1 MSLRSV
7 ILLLTLMCGG
17 MLASGQL
24 YISLPIIDDIAKHY
38 SISPNLAPLIGT
50 SFGLS
55 YALGFL
61 IWGPVSDH
69 YGRYLSL
76 LIGVALTCLATIG
89 TALAGNFS
97 LEITF
102 RILQG
107 LSAASIPP
115 IGLALLSET
124 LPINMR
130 SIGLALMSFS
140 FIVAAPM
147 SQLYAKVV
155 GLNFSML
162 MLLGA
167 GSFVICLLSLM
178 FIGSNHFAKHIRQT
192 YSLKNNFKTLISNP
206 MIITTWVISI
216 TILFSFVVFQ
226 TLLHHS
232 MKLYGWNGTTV
243 TILTVVGMFA
253 SFIAGSGIQ
262 KFGGIFMACLGM
274 FFSASALLIICYFK
288 PLFGFAII
296 MLSSGT
302 AITLPSIISIISI
315 QANSFSRGMAISIY
329 SFVIFLGASLAPI
342 YVQLVKLSA
351 HNLLLVPIVLLF
363 LSILLLSI
371 ARLRAQH
378 LSDVNEHMKG
388 EGV

>member
-1 MSLRSV
+1 
-7 ILLLTLMCGG
+7 

-61 IWGPVSDH
+61 IWGPISDH

-76 LIGVALTCLATIG
+76 LMGFALTCLATIG
-89 TALAGNFS
+89 TALAGSFS
-97 LEITF
+97 LEIVF

-124 LPINMR
+124 LPANKR

-140 FIVAAPM
+140 FIVAAPIA
-147 SQLYAKVV
+147 QLYAKVM
-155 GLNFSML
+155 GLDFSML

-167 GSFVICLLSLM
+167 GSFAICFLGLVS
-178 FIGSNHFAKHIRQT
+178 IGSNHFTKHIRHT

-206 MIITTWVISI
+206 MIMAAWAISI
-216 TILFSFVVFQ
+216 TILFSFVIFQ

-232 MKLYGWNGTTV
+232 MNLEGWSGTTI
-243 TILTVVGMFA
+243 TILTISGMFA

-262 KFGGIFMACLGM
+262 KFGGIIMACFGL
-274 FFSASALLIICYFK
+274 FLSALALLITYFFN
-288 PLFGFAII
+288 PLFGLAIV

-302 AITLPSIISIISI
+302 AITLPSIISIVSI
-315 QANSFSRGMAISIY
+315 QANSLSRGMAISIY

-342 YVQLVKLSA
+342 YVQLVKLSV

-371 ARLRAQH
+371 AGLRTKH
-378 LSDVNEHMKG
+378 LSNVNEHIKG
-388 EGV
+388 EGI